1 MSAKNPVTSTAR
13 AVASTVGGP
22 RRAQQCFG
30 LVCVTIIST
39 CFLPTPFPRWPS
51 SSGGTPH
58 CLSPI
63 QPYIYRLILRLNLSK
78 SPPHSYP
85 CQEISLPFPS
95 IFLPFLVSLP
105 SSLPH
110 LLSLHPSLSL
120 ISLCLCS
127 CVSGRMLL

>member
-13 AVASTVGGP
+13 AVVSAVGGP
-22 RRAQQCFG
+22 RRAHQCFG

-51 SSGGTPH
+51 NSGGTPH
-58 CLSPI
+58 GLSPI
-63 QPYIYRLILRLNLSK
+63 QPHIYCLVLRLNLSK

-85 CQEISLPFPS
+85 CQEINLPFRF

-105 SSLPH
+105 PSLPH
-110 LLSLHPSLSL
+110 LLSLHPSLPL

-127 CVSGRMLL
+127 